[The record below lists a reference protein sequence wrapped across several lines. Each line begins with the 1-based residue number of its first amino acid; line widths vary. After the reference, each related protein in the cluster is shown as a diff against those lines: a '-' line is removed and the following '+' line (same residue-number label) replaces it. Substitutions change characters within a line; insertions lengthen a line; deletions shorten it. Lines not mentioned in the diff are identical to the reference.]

1 MPPTKKRVRKVVEPS
16 SLESFFLGRQTR
28 PDLFTFDETGN
39 AIFKPNLEAV
49 HTKIFHLEKYEP
61 ASAKEIEK
69 LYTERQE
76 LIEGIVAEFEEAKE
90 TLRKALKVYKETG
103 GGIEDVIAANRQVQ
117 IREKDITAIMS
128 PMREMSDYY
137 SLEIRDVLLEN
148 QYEKRKVQQKVQLIK
163 GHSVLSYS
171 ELLVPVSAEAE
182 AFGEEA
188 QEYEIIFDDPAV
200 IANPKEL
207 PLLGLYKPKPLA
219 ILGANKKKNI
229 YNGLLQAILVEAM
242 KANTVKFTPE
252 QIDLV
257 IKAGTPGAVRRVA
270 EPLNF
275 TVGDFKDEIFAKVI
289 DAAIDEWSDE
299 ENFMDAL
306 DETGDKTIVY
316 VAPQQKTADNK
327 LLSLFGTGL
336 VPGKKSINEKGELV
350 ATEANQV
357 NPTKW
362 KGLNRWGIAL
372 QAARARTRDAASGG
386 GERLAKDLSNVEVDL
401 AAKTQQQ
408 QEAARKGAIIAA
420 RRSGA
425 Y

>member
-39 AIFKPNLEAV
+39 AIFKPTLEAA
-49 HTKIFHLEKYEP
+49 HTKMFHLEKYEP

-76 LIEGIVAEFEEAKE
+76 LVEGVVAEFEEAKE

-148 QYEKRKVQQKVQLIK
+148 QYEKRKVQQKVQVLK

-252 QIDLV
+252 QIDQV

-289 DAAIDEWSDE
+289 EAAIDEWSDE

-336 VPGKKSINEKGELV
+336 IPGKKSINEKGELV
-350 ATEANQV
+350 ATEANQE

-372 QAARARTRDAASGG
+372 QAARARSRDVASGE
-386 GERLAKDLSNVEVDL
+386 GERLAKDLSKVEVDL

-420 RRSGA
+420 RRA
-425 Y
+425 L

>member
-1 MPPTKKRVRKVVEPS
+1 MPPKGKRQRKVVEPS
-16 SLESFFLGRQTR
+16 SLESYFVGRRTR
-28 PDLFTFDETGN
+28 PDLFTFDATGN
-39 AIFKPNLEAV
+39 AIFKPSLDAQP
-49 HTKIFHLEKYEP
+49 TKVFHLEKYEP

-76 LIEGIVAEFEEAKE
+76 LVEGIVAEFEEAKE

-103 GGIEDVIAANRQVQ
+103 GGIEDVITANSQVQ
-117 IREKDITAIMS
+117 TREKDITAIMS
-128 PMREMSDYY
+128 PMREMSEYY
-137 SLEIRDVLLEN
+137 GLEIRDVLLEN
-148 QYEKRKVQQKVQLIK
+148 QYEKRKISQKVQVIK
-163 GHSVLSYS
+163 GHSILSFS
-171 ELLVPVSAEAE
+171 ELLVPMSAEAE
-182 AFGEEA
+182 AFGEEV

-200 IANPKEL
+200 IANPKAL

-219 ILGANKKKNI
+219 ILGANKKKNV

-252 QIDLV
+252 QIDQV

-306 DETGDKTIVY
+306 DETGDKTIIY

-350 ATEANQV
+350 ATEANQE
-357 NPTKW
+357 NPSKW

-372 QAARARTRDAASGG
+372 QAARARSRDVASGG
-386 GERLAKDLSNVEVDL
+386 GEHLPEDLSKVEVDR
-401 AAKTQQQ
+401 AAKTQEQ

-420 RRSGA
+420 RRVGA

>member
-39 AIFKPNLEAV
+39 AIFKPNLEAA

-76 LIEGIVAEFEEAKE
+76 LVEGVVAEFEEAKE

-219 ILGANKKKNI
+219 ILGANKKKNV

-316 VAPQQKTADNK
+316 VAPQQKTAENK

-350 ATEANQV
+350 ATEANQE

-401 AAKTQQQ
+401 TAKTQQQ
-408 QEAARKGAIIAA
+408 HEAARKGAIIAA
-420 RRSGA
+420 RRA
-425 Y
+425 L

>member
-39 AIFKPNLEAV
+39 AIFKPTLEAA
-49 HTKIFHLEKYEP
+49 HTKMFHLEKYEA

-76 LIEGIVAEFEEAKE
+76 LVEGVVAEFEEAKE

-148 QYEKRKVQQKVQLIK
+148 QYEKRKVQQKVQVLK

-252 QIDLV
+252 QIDQV

-289 DAAIDEWSDE
+289 EAAIDEWSDE

-316 VAPQQKTADNK
+316 VAPQQKTAENK

-336 VPGKKSINEKGELV
+336 IPGKKSINEKGELV
-350 ATEANQV
+350 ATEANQE

-372 QAARARTRDAASGG
+372 QAARARSRDVASGE
-386 GERLAKDLSNVEVDL
+386 GERLAKDLSKVEVDL
-401 AAKTQQQ
+401 AAKTQEQ

-420 RRSGA
+420 RRA
-425 Y
+425 L

>member
-39 AIFKPNLEAV
+39 AIFKPTLEAA
-49 HTKIFHLEKYEP
+49 HTKMFHLEKYEP

-76 LIEGIVAEFEEAKE
+76 LVEGVVAEFEEAKE

-148 QYEKRKVQQKVQLIK
+148 QYEKRKVQQKVQVLK

-188 QEYEIIFDDPAV
+188 QKYEIIFDDPAV

-252 QIDLV
+252 QIDQV

-289 DAAIDEWSDE
+289 EAAIDEWSDE

-336 VPGKKSINEKGELV
+336 IPGKKSINVKGELV
-350 ATEANQV
+350 ATEANQE

-372 QAARARTRDAASGG
+372 QAARARSRDVASGG
-386 GERLAKDLSNVEVDL
+386 GERLANDLSKAKVDL
-401 AAKTQQQ
+401 AAKTQEQ

-420 RRSGA
+420 RRA
-425 Y
+425 L

>member
-39 AIFKPNLEAV
+39 AIFKPTLEAA
-49 HTKIFHLEKYEP
+49 HTKMFHLEKYEP

-76 LIEGIVAEFEEAKE
+76 LVEGVVAEFEEAKE

-148 QYEKRKVQQKVQLIK
+148 QYEKRKVQQKVQVLK

-252 QIDLV
+252 QIDQV

-289 DAAIDEWSDE
+289 EAAIDEWSDE

-336 VPGKKSINEKGELV
+336 IPGKKSINEKGELV
-350 ATEANQV
+350 ATEANQE

-372 QAARARTRDAASGG
+372 QAARARSRDVASGE
-386 GERLAKDLSNVEVDL
+386 GERLAKDLSKVEVDL
-401 AAKTQQQ
+401 AAKTQEQ

-420 RRSGA
+420 RRA
-425 Y
+425 L